1 MVGSEG
7 ICGSQDELKMK
18 LEIFFV
24 SVDCL
29 VLSIRAEKLGFRLV
43 IFKIN

>member
-18 LEIFFV
+18 LEIFFCKCWLFGV
-24 SVDCL
+24 
-29 VLSIRAEKLGFRLV
+29 GY
-43 IFKIN
+43 